1 MKGKKET
8 KAGLLSEHSDL
19 DTNNPAPAKLK
30 QNTPACSSNEK
41 QEWYYLLFN
50 NISDIAFVNEWPD
63 KTYFP
68 GNFIEVNDAA
78 CEQLGYTKDE
88 LLLMTPPD
96 IDKKFEATFNKSDIP
111 ELLLKN
117 KQAIWE
123 GLVINKDGREM
134 PVEIYSSLFYKDK
147 KTFILSTIRDVGD
160 RKQAEEALKKSEE
173 RYHDLFENANDAIY
187 LTDADGNI
195 KEVNNKA
202 LELQGYS
209 REELIG
215 TSLYDHISEKNL
227 PYFKKIVIKFKK
239 TGTHDSFLA
248 NTIAKDGRTLI
259 LELSASAIKEGDNY
273 VGALTIVR
281 DITDRI
287 MAEKALRESEQ
298 RYRDLVENSPNI
310 IYSFSDKRGVIFCS
324 SLYQDILGYSAEQ
337 FTENLFI
344 WRTYI
349 HPEDHYI
356 VSQVIKCFSEGKHF
370 NVEYRIKDKQGK
382 WHWFEDKSISIRK
395 ENDEFIVNGLITEIT
410 ERKMMEQEIRE
421 LSMRDQLTE
430 LYNRRGFIT
439 LAEQQLKSVKRTK
452 KQMTLLFLDADD
464 LKTINDTHGHEEGDK
479 ALYNTADILRQT
491 FRESDIIARIGGDE
505 FAVLVVDSTDMNSK
519 IITQRLW
526 QNINNFNTSKVR
538 KYKLSL
544 SWGSAIYDPDST
556 LTLDKLMSIADGLM
570 YTQKRAKK
578 NIKDNN

>member
-1 MKGKKET
+1 MKGKKQT
-8 KAGLLSEHSDL
+8 KPGLLSEHSDL
-19 DTNNPAPAKLK
+19 DQKNSAPAKLK
-30 QNTPACSSNEK
+30 QKTPVFPSNEK
-41 QEWYYLLFN
+41 QEWYHLLFN

-63 KTYFP
+63 KTDFP
-68 GNFIEVNDAA
+68 GTFVEVNDAA

-96 IDKKFEATFNKSDIP
+96 IDKIFEGAFNESDIP
-111 ELLLKN
+111 KLLLKN
-117 KQAIWE
+117 KRAMWE
-123 GLVINKDGREM
+123 GLVINKDGRQM
-134 PVEIYSSLFYKDK
+134 PVEMHNRLFYKDN

-173 RYHDLFENANDAIY
+173 KYHELFEKANDAIY

-195 KEVNNKA
+195 TAVNNKA

-209 REELIG
+209 RYELIG
-215 TSLYDHISEKNL
+215 TSLYNHISENNL
-227 PYFKKIVIKFKK
+227 PYVKKMIIKFKK
-239 TGTHDSFLA
+239 NGTHDSFLA
-248 NTIAKDGRTLI
+248 NTLTKDGRTLI
-259 LELSASAIKEGDNY
+259 FELSASAIKDGDNY

-298 RYRDLVENSPNI
+298 RYRDLVEKSPNI
-310 IYSFSDKRGVIFCS
+310 IYSYSDKRGIIFCS
-324 SLYQDILGYSAEQ
+324 SLYQDILGYSLEQ
-337 FTENLFI
+337 FTENPFI

-356 VSQVIKCFSEGKHF
+356 TSQVIKSFSEGKHF
-370 NVEYRIKDKQGK
+370 NVEYRIKDQQGK

-395 ENDEFIVNGLITEIT
+395 ENNEFIANGLITEIT

-439 LAEQQLKSVKRTK
+439 LAEQQLKSAKRTK
-452 KQMTLLFLDADD
+452 RQMTLLFLDADD
-464 LKTINDTHGHEEGDK
+464 LKTINDTLGHEEGDK

-519 IITQRLW
+519 IITQRLL
-526 QNINNFNTSKVR
+526 QNINIFNTSKVR

-544 SWGSAIYDPDST
+544 SWGTAIYDPDST

-570 YTQKRAKK
+570 YTQKRSKK
-578 NIKDNN
+578 NIKDNY

>member
-1 MKGKKET
+1 MKEKKEK
-8 KAGLLSEHSDL
+8 KAGLLSEYSDIDL
-19 DTNNPAPAKLK
+19 KNTASVEIK
-30 QNTPACSSNEK
+30 QNTPAFPPDEK
-41 QEWYYLLFN
+41 HEWYHLLFN
-50 NISDIAFVNEWPD
+50 NISEIVFVNEWSD
-63 KTYFP
+63 KTNFP
-68 GNFIEVNDAA
+68 GNFVEVNDTA
-78 CEQLGYTKDE
+78 CEQLGYTKE
-88 LLLMTPPD
+88 EFLLMSPPD
-96 IDKKFEATFNKSDIP
+96 IDKKFKDTFNKSDIP

-117 KQAIWE
+117 KRAMWE
-123 GLVINKDGREM
+123 GLIINKDGLEM
-134 PVEIYSSLFYKDK
+134 PVEIYNRLFYKDR
-147 KTFILSTIRDVGD
+147 KTFVLSTIRDIGD
-160 RKQAEEALKKSEE
+160 RKQAEEALRKSKKK
-173 RYHDLFENANDAIY
+173 YLDLFENANDAIY
-187 LTDADGNI
+187 LTDADGKI
-195 KEVNNKA
+195 TEVNNKA

-227 PYFKKIVIKFKK
+227 PYFKKVVIKFGK
-239 TGTHDSFLA
+239 TGVNDNFLA
-248 NTIAKDGRTLI
+248 NVITKDGRTLI
-259 LELSASAIKEGDNY
+259 LELSASSIKEGDNY

-310 IYSFSDKRGVIFCS
+310 IYSYSDKRGVIFCS
-324 SLYQDILGYSAEQ
+324 SLYKDILGYSAEQ
-337 FTENLFI
+337 FSESPFI
-344 WRTYI
+344 WRSYI

-356 VSQVIKCFSEGKHF
+356 VSQVIKGCSEGKHF

-395 ENDEFIVNGLITEIT
+395 ENDEFIVNGLTTEIT

-439 LAEQQLKSVKRTK
+439 LAEQQLKSAKRTK

-464 LKTINDTHGHEEGDK
+464 LKTINDTLGHEEGDK

-505 FAVLVVDSTDMNSK
+505 FAVLVVDSTVMNSK
-519 IITQRLW
+519 TITKRLL
-526 QNINNFNTSKVR
+526 QNIKNFNAKKVR

-556 LTLDKLMSIADGLM
+556 ITLDKLMSIADGLM

-578 NIKDNN
+578 NIKGNN